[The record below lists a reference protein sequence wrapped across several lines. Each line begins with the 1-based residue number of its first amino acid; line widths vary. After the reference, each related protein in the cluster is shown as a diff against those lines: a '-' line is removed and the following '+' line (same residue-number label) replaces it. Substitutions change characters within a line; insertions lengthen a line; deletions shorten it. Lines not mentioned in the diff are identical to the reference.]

1 VSSDARH
8 WISMLWDTAGESKG
22 RPHPSP
28 LHAVEREQ
36 TERGRQQYPLG
47 EQDTGDHKG
56 PPNHASPPSPL
67 RKGDFLL
74 DSSGDRLLLYYI
86 SEYPDM

>member
-47 EQDTGDHKG
+47 EQDTGDHQG

>member
-28 LHAVEREQ
+28 LHCVEREQ

-47 EQDTGDHKG
+47 EQDTGDHQG
-56 PPNHASPPSPL
+56 PPICVNLGLEA
-67 RKGDFLL
+67 R
-74 DSSGDRLLLYYI
+74 
-86 SEYPDM
+86 